1 MGACVST
8 PAIPIKMRRK
18 LPGRPRKYHGK
29 NSKSAS
35 KINGDAGSMVT
46 DIEFVHKTTTC
57 RRSECSNS
65 KVHVTQMQWHHSQI
79 DANVLCQED
88 AWFDTVSIFESDS
101 DDEFSSVNGGRVSQV
116 RKSTIIRLSLRTSV
130 EEEKS
135 GFRAPRKYLLRPRAG
150 LIVPHCT
157 EEKPTVGSWSEI
169 EPSIFKLRSSSFFID
184 KKKSP
189 APNVSPYTPIGVD
202 LFLCPR
208 KIHHIAQ
215 HVELPSVKGDGKL
228 PPLLIVNI
236 QLPTYPAQMFIG
248 DADGESLSLVVY
260 FKISETTEKDVSPQ
274 FLESIKKLIDDD
286 MEKVKGFAK
295 DSIVPFR
302 ERLKIMVGAVNPE
315 DLVSSST
322 ERKLLNSYNE
332 KPVLSR
338 PQHSFYE
345 GSNYFEIDL
354 DIHRFSYIA
363 RRGLDAFRD
372 RLQHGILDLGLTI
385 QAQKPE
391 ELPEQ
396 VLACV
401 RLNKIDFV
409 DNGQIPTLLS
419 IEEDNCSY

>member
-101 DDEFSSVNGGRVSQV
+101 DDEFSSVNGG
-116 RKSTIIRLSLRTSV
+116 
-130 EEEKS
+130 
-135 GFRAPRKYLLRPRAG
+135 APRKYLLRPRAG